1 MSLPPDLQYELG
13 HERSAGL
20 SSGRASARTNTA
32 RGSAVGPVR
41 GRIGRMF
48 VSAGR
53 RLIGEPAPASRH
65 ATDVALAPVAK

>member
-13 HERSAGL
+13 HERSASL
-20 SSGRASARTNTA
+20 SSGRASARTIAA
-32 RGSAVGPVR
+32 RGSAVGAVR

-53 RLIGEPAPASRH
+53 RILGEPAPIIRH
-65 ATDVALAPVAK
+65 STDISLTPVVK

>member
-20 SSGRASARTNTA
+20 SSGRANARTIAA

-41 GRIGRMF
+41 SRIGRMF

-53 RLIGEPAPASRH
+53 RIMGEPAPVSRH
-65 ATDVALAPVAK
+65 ATDIALAPVAK

>member
-13 HERSAGL
+13 HERSADL
-20 SSGRASARTNTA
+20 SSGRAGARTITA
-32 RGSAVGPVR
+32 RGSSVGAVR

-53 RLIGEPAPASRH
+53 RIMGEPAPAGHH
-65 ATDVALAPVAK
+65 ASDIALAPVVK

>member
-20 SSGRASARTNTA
+20 SSGRASARIITA
-32 RGSAVGPVR
+32 RRSAVGPVR

-53 RLIGEPAPASRH
+53 RILGESVPVSRH
-65 ATDVALAPVAK
+65 ATDIALAPVAK

>member
-13 HERSAGL
+13 HERTASL
-20 SSGRASARTNTA
+20 SSGRASARTIAA

-41 GRIGRMF
+41 GCIGRMF

-53 RLIGEPAPASRH
+53 RILGEPAPVSRQAS
-65 ATDVALAPVAK
+65 DIALAPVVK